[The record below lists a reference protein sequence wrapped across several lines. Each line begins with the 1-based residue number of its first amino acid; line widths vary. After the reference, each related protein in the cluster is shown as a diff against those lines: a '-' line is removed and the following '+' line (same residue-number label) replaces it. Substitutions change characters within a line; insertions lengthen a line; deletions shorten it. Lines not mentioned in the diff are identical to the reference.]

1 MTTDNRNGK
10 RPAGRPSRRGN
21 GDELDASEG
30 AAPRYLQVA
39 RQLIAGISSGR
50 TPVGSQLPTEL
61 ELCEQLGIS
70 RFTAREA
77 VRVLVDGGLVVRRQR
92 SGTTVVATP
101 DDSRFSHSLASLR
114 DLHQYA
120 KNTTLRLVYI
130 GHQAI
135 GRREAREL
143 GLPAGEEWVYATG
156 IRLDP
161 HKARPFGVTRLYI
174 NPALR
179 GIEAKLRE
187 RRTAVYEMLEREYG
201 LAIER
206 VEQELSGVALDV
218 DDAANLGVEAG
229 HAALRIVRRYFDA
242 DGRLVEVA
250 DNIHPSDRFSYRMQ
264 LTR

>member
-1 MTTDNRNGK
+1 MTTQSATPRT
-10 RPAGRPSRRGN
+10 GRAPRSKK
-21 GDELDASEG
+21 GDEPGATEA

-50 TPVGSQLPTEL
+50 YPIGSHLPTEL

-77 VRVLVDGGLVVRRQR
+77 VRVLVNGGLVVRRQR

-101 DDSRFSHSLASLR
+101 DESRYTHALSSLR

-120 KNTTLRLVYI
+120 RNTTLRLVYI
-130 GHQAI
+130 GHLAI
-135 GRREAREL
+135 GRREAREF
-143 GLPAGEEWVYATG
+143 GLTPGEEWVYATG

-161 HKARPFGVTRLYI
+161 QKARPFAVTRLYI

-187 RRTAVYEMLEREYG
+187 RKTAVYEMLEKEYG
-201 LAIER
+201 IAIER
-206 VEQELSGVALDV
+206 VEQELQGISLDV
-218 DDAANLGVEAG
+218 DDAANLGVAPG
-229 HAALRIVRRYFDA
+229 HAGLRIIRRYFDA

>member
-1 MTTDNRNGK
+1 MTSND
-10 RPAGRPSRRGN
+10 ARRTAERARRASG
-21 GDELDASEG
+21 GGELDTTEG

-39 RQLIAGISSGR
+39 RQLIAGITSGR
-50 TPVGSQLPTEL
+50 YPVGSQLPTEL

-77 VRVLVDGGLVVRRQR
+77 VRVLVSGGLVVRRQR
-92 SGTTVVATP
+92 SGTTVIATP
-101 DDSRFSHSLASLR
+101 DESRYSHALSSLR

-130 GHQAI
+130 GHLAI
-135 GRREAREL
+135 GRREAREF
-143 GLPAGEEWVYATG
+143 GLTAGEEWVYATG

-161 HKARPFGVTRLYI
+161 QKSRPFAVTRLYI

-179 GIEAKLRE
+179 GIEARLRE
-187 RRTAVYEMLEREYG
+187 RKTAVYEVLEKEYG
-201 LAIER
+201 ISIER
-206 VEQELSGVALDV
+206 VEQELQGIALDV
-218 DDAANLGVEAG
+218 DDAANLGVAPG
-229 HAALRIVRRYFDA
+229 RPGLRIIRRYFDA

-250 DNIHPSDRFSYRMQ
+250 DNIHPSDRFSYKMQ

>member
-1 MTTDNRNGK
+1 MTSQRATPRAERAPRTKKGGA
-10 RPAGRPSRRGN
+10 PAAKEAG
-21 GDELDASEG
+21 
-30 AAPRYLQVA
+30 APRYLQVA
-39 RQLIAGISSGR
+39 RQLIGGISSGR
-50 TPVGSQLPTEL
+50 YPVGSHLPTEL

-77 VRVLVDGGLVVRRQR
+77 VRVLVTSGLVVRRQR

-101 DDSRFSHSLASLR
+101 DESRFSHALASLR

-130 GHQAI
+130 GHLTI
-135 GRREAREL
+135 GRREAREF
-143 GLPAGEEWVYATG
+143 GLTAGEEWVYATG
-156 IRLDP
+156 IRVDP
-161 HKARPFGVTRLYI
+161 QKALPFAVTRLYI

-187 RRTAVYEMLEREYG
+187 RKAAVYEVLEKEYG
-201 LAIER
+201 IAIER

-218 DDAANLGVEAG
+218 DDAANLGVPAG
-229 HAALRIVRRYFDA
+229 HAGLRIIRRYFDA
-242 DGRLVEVA
+242 DSRLVEVA